1 MKLEDVTMEIRP
13 RSDFEAVDSGF
24 AMARRDFWRCWLL
37 WWMAMLPILALIP
50 LMKTIPIVWV
60 VIFLWWKLTASRMV
74 LYQLSRRLFG
84 ENPTWKGLWRELPR
98 AWVRRFFYR
107 MILTRL
113 SPWKPISLV
122 VEELEGLRGA
132 NYKSRMSMVMRRGE
146 GMVFLLTLISV
157 VGVAFLAMGLML
169 TSMMVVSE
177 VIRDSWAELFSWEDE
192 LIVPNGFAWV
202 CVSSLAMA
210 APLVDI
216 FMTGAGFGLYINS
229 RTWVEGW
236 DVELAFKRLANR
248 LSKNLTVLLLGFGL
262 MFVTTKS
269 VRAEEASPREM
280 IEEIK
285 KHDDFIIHKE
295 KYKEL
300 KPSSTSSSMPS
311 APIGGLAQIMGVIGY
326 VLLGALGVGIL
337 FLIGWL
343 IYRARSLTG
352 SSSGEKFA
360 APKARVVMGL
370 EVTSESLPDDILNA
384 AQRLWQQGS
393 RLQALGLL
401 YRGSL
406 SWWITRA
413 GIEIAESDTEGDC
426 LRRVEQVKPQQL
438 GYFSQLTS
446 LWMKGAY
453 ATELP
458 QEQQWQELCQQWP
471 FIERRQE

>member
-1 MKLEDVTMEIRP
+1 MRLEDVTMEIRP
-13 RSDFEAVDSGF
+13 RSDYEAVDSGF

-37 WWMAMLPILALIP
+37 WWMAMLPMLLLIP
-50 LMKTIPIVWV
+50 VMKSLPVLWLL
-60 VIFLWWKLTASRMV
+60 IFVWWKLTASRMV

-84 ENPTWKGLWRELPR
+84 EHPTWKDLWRELPR
-98 AWVRRFFYR
+98 AWGRRFFYR

-132 NYKSRMSMVMRRGE
+132 NYKSRMAMVMRRGE

-157 VGVAFLAMGLML
+157 VGVVFLALGLLL
-169 TSMMVVSE
+169 TAMMVVPE
-177 VIRDSWAELFSWEDE
+177 VIRDSWSDLFSWEDE
-192 LIVPNGFAWV
+192 LIVPEGFAWISI
-202 CVSSLAMA
+202 CSMALAA
-210 APLVDI
+210 SLVDI

-248 LSKNLTVLLLGFGL
+248 LGKNLTILLIGFG
-262 MFVTTKS
+262 MIFAATTS
-269 VRAEEASPREM
+269 LRAEPATPRET

-295 KYKEL
+295 KYKVP
-300 KPSSTSSSMPS
+300 KTTASPSKMSG
-311 APIGGLAQIMGVIGY
+311 APISGLAEMMSVFGY
-326 VLLGALGVGIL
+326 VLLGALGLGLL

-343 IYRARSLTG
+343 IYRSRSLLG
-352 SSSGEKFA
+352 SSSTEKIA
-360 APKARVVMGL
+360 TPKARVVMGL
-370 EVTSESLPDDILNA
+370 EVTAESLPDDILSA
-384 AQRLWQQGS
+384 AQRLWLQGS

-413 GIEIAESDTEGDC
+413 GVEIAESDTEGDC
-426 LRRVEQVKPQQL
+426 LRRVELVKHQQS
-438 GYFSQLTS
+438 GYFSQLTA

-453 ATELP
+453 AKEMPL
-458 QEQQWQELCQQWP
+458 EQQWQELCQQWP
-471 FIERRQE
+471 FAERSQG